1 MAVTETP
8 REYQTPEVPRNP
20 SGVHQPVVICID
32 TSGSMKDK
40 EDGSKE
46 KFKIVE
52 DMINDLTNMKLSEYD
67 KENVEICVLVF
78 DDDVR
83 TLVDWRSL
91 NDFEGGIVLDDIA
104 GTTSLGSAI
113 LESIEKTRER
123 REVYAKT
130 GIRSKRAQIFI
141 YTDGVSTE
149 DMTDAY
155 NRSQEYLN
163 REKPSAKMYITLI
176 PPAADPSQLIDL
188 GTAVT
193 IMVAKECEHGLP
205 AAFEFMQGSIVSAS
219 VSAYGE
225 TTSTTVPDSIA
236 LVGRE
241 GGDEKKNSDGTR
253 TVEVGTNTDW
263 TLF

>member
-1 MAVTETP
+1 
-8 REYQTPEVPRNP
+8 
-20 SGVHQPVVICID
+20 
-32 TSGSMKDK
+32 MKDK

-123 REVYAKT
+123 RKVYAEA

-155 NRSQEYLN
+155 NRS
-163 REKPSAKMYITLI
+163 
-176 PPAADPSQLIDL
+176 
-188 GTAVT
+188 
-193 IMVAKECEHGLP
+193 
-205 AAFEFMQGSIVSAS
+205 
-219 VSAYGE
+219 
-225 TTSTTVPDSIA
+225 
-236 LVGRE
+236 
-241 GGDEKKNSDGTR
+241 
-253 TVEVGTNTDW
+253 
-263 TLF
+263 

>member
-1 MAVTETP
+1 MLRFAF
-8 REYQTPEVPRNP
+8 
-20 SGVHQPVVICID
+20 S
-32 TSGSMKDK
+32 SLM
-40 EDGSKE
+40 
-46 KFKIVE
+46 
-52 DMINDLTNMKLSEYD
+52 MM
-67 KENVEICVLVF
+67 
-78 DDDVR
+78 
-83 TLVDWRSL
+83 RSL
-91 NDFEGGIVLDDIA
+91 SDFEGGVVLDDIA

-123 REVYAKT
+123 RKVYAEA

-236 LVGRE
+236 LVGRK

-253 TVEVGTNTDW
+253 TVEVATDGVW
-263 TLF
+263 DLF